1 MKVVLLKDLKGKG
14 KKGDVINISDGYA
27 LNFLIPQ
34 GIAKAGT
41 SSNLNEANQAREAK
55 AYHDEQERLKAVELG
70 KIIEKTTLNLKV
82 KCGANGKVFGSVT
95 NKEIS
100 EELAKLNISVDKKKI
115 LLVDDVCTT
124 GATLNECAKM
134 LRLEGVT
141 KIYCITAAKT
151 E

>member
-41 SSNLNEANQAREAK
+41 SSNLNEAHQAKEAK
-55 AYHDEQERLKAVELG
+55 VYHDEQNRLKAVDQK
-70 KIIEKTTLNLKV
+70 KIIEETNLTIQV

-95 NKEIS
+95 NKEIA
-100 EELAKLNISVDKKKI
+100 EELEKLNIILDKKKI
-115 LLVDDVCTT
+115 ETEPIKSTGTYTIKVRLHPTVVANLVVNII
-124 GATLNECAKM
+124 A
-134 LRLEGVT
+134 
-141 KIYCITAAKT
+141 
-151 E
+151 

>member
-14 KKGDVINISDGYA
+14 KKGDIINASDGYA

-41 SSNLNEANQAREAK
+41 SSNLNEANQAKEAK
-55 AYHDEQERLKAVELG
+55 EYHDEQNRLKALEL
-70 KIIEKTTLNLKV
+70 KKVIENLTLNISV

-100 EELAKLNISVDKKKI
+100 DELAKNNISVDKKKI
-115 LLVDDVCTT
+115 ETEPIKTT
-124 GATLNECAKM
+124 GSYEIKVKLYPTVTAK
-134 LRLEGVT
+134 LKVNIVG
-141 KIYCITAAKT
+141 
-151 E
+151 

>member
-1 MKVVLLKDLKGKG
+1 MQIILLEKVLNVGQLGEVVKVK
-14 KKGDVINISDGYA
+14 DGYA
-27 LNFLIPQ
+27 RNFLIPQ

-115 LLVDDVCTT
+115 ETDTIKSIGLYDIKVKLHPTVVVK
-124 GATLNECAKM
+124 LKVNIES
-134 LRLEGVT
+134 
-141 KIYCITAAKT
+141 
-151 E
+151 

>member
-41 SSNLNEANQAREAK
+41 SSNLNEANQAKQAK
-55 AYHDEQERLKAVELG
+55 AYHDEQDRLKAVALKEE
-70 KIIEKTTLNLKV
+70 IEKTTLKIAV
-82 KCGANGKVFGSVT
+82 KCGANGKIFGSVT

-100 EELAKLNISVDKKKI
+100 EELEKQNIIVDKKKI
-115 LLVDDVCTT
+115 DTPAIKNVGLFDIKVKLHPTVTAKLKVEITT
-124 GATLNECAKM
+124 N
-134 LRLEGVT
+134 
-141 KIYCITAAKT
+141 
-151 E
+151 

>member
-14 KKGDVINISDGYA
+14 KKGDIINISDGYA

-41 SSNLNEANQAREAK
+41 SSNLNEANQAKEAK
-55 AYHDEQERLKAVELG
+55 AYHDEQTRLQAVDMKG
-70 KIIEKTTLNLKV
+70 KIENIQLKLKV
-82 KCGANGKVFGSVT
+82 KCGATGKVFGSIT

-100 EELAKLNISVDKKKI
+100 DELTKQGLNIDKKKI
-115 LLVDDVCTT
+115 ETSVIKTT
-124 GATLNECAKM
+124 GNFDIKV
-134 LRLEGVT
+134 RLHPTVVANLKVE
-141 KIYCITAAKT
+141 IIA